1 MDFYDVLKSRRS
13 IRAFAERKIEA
24 EKVKRLAESIYLA
37 PSGCNR
43 QPYRFLF
50 VQDRALLEQL
60 YEAIPQKFVRQAPL
74 LAVAMV
80 NRPLAWKMNSSDDR
94 SIGEID
100 LAIAVEHLVLAAAA
114 ESLGSCWMAYFDT
127 KKVEKIL
134 NIAPPYSADIIV
146 PIGYPAETPG
156 IFNRP
161 VKIDEL
167 VKVI

>member
-1 MDFYDVLKSRRS
+1 MEFYDVLKSRRS
-13 IRAFAERKIEA
+13 IRSFADRKIEP
-24 EKVKRLAESIYLA
+24 EKIARLAESIYLA

-50 VQDRALLEQL
+50 IQDKSVLVQL

-74 LAVAMV
+74 LAVAMA
-80 NRPLAWKMNSSDDR
+80 NRPLAWRMNSADDR

-114 ESLGSCWMAYFDT
+114 ENLGSCWMAYFDT

-134 NIAPPYSADIIV
+134 NIAPPYCAEIIV
-146 PIGYPAETPG
+146 PIGYPDETPG
-156 IFNRP
+156 KFDRP
-161 VKIDEL
+161 VKINEL